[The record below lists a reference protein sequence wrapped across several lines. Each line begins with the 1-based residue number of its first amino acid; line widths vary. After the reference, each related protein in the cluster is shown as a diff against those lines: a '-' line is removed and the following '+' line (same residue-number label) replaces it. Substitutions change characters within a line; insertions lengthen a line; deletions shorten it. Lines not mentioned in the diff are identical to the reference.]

1 MTENI
6 DELEQLLKRNLLS
19 IENQSSLLLQQMINN
34 LADLIDRT
42 INLSKQQHDEI
53 QGFQLVNA
61 NLVREVEH
69 YKMFGA
75 NVFANRIQ
83 EIVLTH
89 ISIFLDNMLNFI
101 SEFIPIIYF
110 FRRQIKSFIEQKINY
125 FYNSYF
131 NNKMFSLFNI
141 SQAYVTFR
149 IIQFIIIN
157 FICIFFFIFSTNYF
171 NVFNIICMR
180 VI

>member
-1 MTENI
+1 
-6 DELEQLLKRNLLS
+6 
-19 IENQSSLLLQQMINN
+19 MINN
-34 LADLIDRT
+34 LANLIDKT

-61 NLVREVEH
+61 NLVHEVEH

-83 EIVLTH
+83 EIVLTY
-89 ISIFLDNMLNFI
+89 ISIFLDYMLNFI
-101 SEFIPIIYF
+101 PDFLPIIYF
-110 FRRQIKSFIEQKINY
+110 LKRQIKLFIKQKINY

-141 SQAYVTFR
+141 SQAYVTFK
-149 IIQFIIIN
+149 IVQFIIIN
-157 FICIFFFIFSTNYF
+157 FICIFFFIFLTNYF
-171 NVFNIICMR
+171 NIFNIICMR
-180 VI
+180 VT